1 MSTDTQTAVRYERDA
16 DGIVTLTLDD
26 PNQSANTMNELY
38 RTSMDAAVDR
48 LYDEQDD
55 VTGVVIASAKKTF
68 FAGGDLKLMTQTT
81 KDDAAAVFA
90 QCEGIKSSLRKLEKF
105 PKPVVAAINGAAL
118 GGGLEICL
126 ATNHRIAVD
135 DRSVK
140 IGLPEASLGLL
151 PGGGGVT
158 RTVRMFG
165 IQSALMDIL
174 LQGPQF
180 DPQKAQAKGLVDELV
195 ATREE
200 LVPAAK
206 AWIKANPEAGLQ
218 PWDAPGYKMPGGT
231 PKSPALA
238 AFLPAFPAL
247 LRTQLKGADYPAQKA
262 ILSAA
267 VEGAQV
273 DFDTASRIESRYLA
287 NLVVNQ
293 GSKNMIQAFFFDLQA
308 INSGSL
314 RPQGIEPFKGTKV
327 GVLGAGMMGAGIA
340 YVCARAGMQ
349 VVLKDVAVENAE
361 KGKAYSQTINEKA
374 ISRGKL
380 TEEKS
385 QELLDR
391 ITPTADPADLAGCD
405 LVIEAVFEDPAL
417 KAKVFAEILP
427 HVNPDALLCSN
438 TSTLPITGLAEGIED
453 ASKRPNFIGLH
464 FFSPVDK
471 MPLVEIIAGKE
482 TSDEALAKAY
492 DVVLQIRKTPIVV
505 NDSRG
510 FYTSRVIGYMVNE
523 GMAMLAE
530 GVAPYS
536 IERAT
541 TSAGYPA
548 PVLQLSDE
556 LNLELMAK
564 IAKATKEGELA
575 AGNDYVGHPGSD
587 VVDKM
592 LEAGRPGRLRGAGF
606 YEYVDGKR
614 GSIWPGLADLFPVAE
629 EQPPIQDVRDR
640 MLFAEALETAKCFEE
655 GVITSAAAANIGS
668 IMGIGFPPNTG
679 GAAQFMTGYED
690 KETGEIGLNAFLKR
704 ADGIEESSAVAEE
717 RANGEHPRRQAPAM
731 LPLRRGFGDCLD
743 RTPRGPYPAAAAAAS
758 AAATSRA
765 SPGATRPDVTRTNGS
780 PSAARKGLLDAT
792 RMPAA
797 ARCRIAARSSRTGSQ
812 RLMPSGTATSTPRSP
827 SAATSVR
834 WRAMYCRRASATSSS
849 DCAAVR
855 RSSRIVWSIREV
867 QAGPSMRRATIRS
880 TIAEGPPSAA
890 MRRSGPCD
898 LAYERRWTTRSGSQV
913 PRLTSGA
920 IEMPEEWSSST
931 THGRSPPDLRST
943 RTSCSARATVVE
955 TPVGLWARGWST
967 TATGRAAR
975 ARRSESGVTPAPS
988 SETGTTSAPSA
999 STRSKNGG

>member
-1 MSTDTQTAVRYERDA
+1 MSTETATAVRYERDA

-38 RTSMDAAVDR
+38 RESMAAAVER
-48 LYDEQDD
+48 LYAEQDD
-55 VTGVVIASAKKTF
+55 ITGVVIASAKKTF
-68 FAGGDLKLMTQTT
+68 FAGGDLKLMVRTT
-81 KDDAAAVFA
+81 KENAGDVFA
-90 QCEGIKSSLRKLEKF
+90 QCESIKASLRRLELF

-118 GGGLEICL
+118 GGGYEITL
-126 ATNHRIAVD
+126 ATQHRILVND
-135 DRSVK
+135 SKVK
-140 IGLPEASLGLL
+140 VGLPEATLGLL

-158 RTVRMFG
+158 RAVRKWG
-165 IQSALMDIL
+165 LQTALMDVL
-174 LQGPQF
+174 LQGTQF
-180 DPQKAQAKGLVDELV
+180 NPETALEKGVVDELV

-206 AWIKANPEAGLQ
+206 AWIKANPEAALS

-231 PKSPALA
+231 PRSPALA
-238 AFLPAFPAL
+238 GFLPAFPAL
-247 LRTQLKGADYPAQKA
+247 LRKQLKGADYPAPRA

-314 RPQGIEPFKGTKV
+314 RPQGIEPYKAAKV

-340 YVCARAGMQ
+340 YVCARAGME
-349 VVLKDVAVENAE
+349 VVLKDVAIENAE

-374 ISRGKL
+374 ISRGRL

-385 QELLDR
+385 AELLAR

-453 ASKRPNFIGLH
+453 AAKRPSFIGLH

-564 IAKATKEGELA
+564 IAKATAEANPELP
-575 AGNDYVGHPGSD
+575 VHPGQ
-587 VVDKM
+587 VVVGKM
-592 LEAGRPGRLRGAGF
+592 LEAGRAGRLRGAGF
-606 YEYVDGKR
+606 YDYEDGKR
-614 GSIWPGLADLFPVAE
+614 GSIWAGLADLFPVAE
-629 EQPPIQDVRDR
+629 EQPPIEDVRDR
-640 MLFAEALETAKCFEE
+640 MLFAEALETAKTFEE

-679 GAAQFMTGYED
+679 GAAQFMTGYEN
-690 KETGEIGLNAFLKR
+690 KATGEVGLNAFLAR
-704 ADGIEESSAVAEE
+704 ADELAAKYGD
-717 RANGEHPRRQAPAM
+717 RFQATPW
-731 LPLRRGFGDCLD
+731 LREL
-743 RTPRGPYPAAAAAAS
+743 AAS
-758 AAATSRA
+758 
-765 SPGATRPDVTRTNGS
+765 GQGF
-780 PSAARKGLLDAT
+780 
-792 RMPAA
+792 PA
-797 ARCRIAARSSRTGSQ
+797 
-812 RLMPSGTATSTPRSP
+812 
-827 SAATSVR
+827 
-834 WRAMYCRRASATSSS
+834 
-849 DCAAVR
+849 
-855 RSSRIVWSIREV
+855 
-867 QAGPSMRRATIRS
+867 
-880 TIAEGPPSAA
+880 
-890 MRRSGPCD
+890 
-898 LAYERRWTTRSGSQV
+898 
-913 PRLTSGA
+913 
-920 IEMPEEWSSST
+920 
-931 THGRSPPDLRST
+931 
-943 RTSCSARATVVE
+943 
-955 TPVGLWARGWST
+955 
-967 TATGRAAR
+967 
-975 ARRSESGVTPAPS
+975 
-988 SETGTTSAPSA
+988 
-999 STRSKNGG
+999 